1 MRSFHG
7 WADAATRLFPVTF
20 LSDEAARLRTLGR
33 AKKGV
38 GLVTSF
44 VREIEGFAV
53 VEENEG

>member
-7 WADAATRLFPVTF
+7 AADVAFPIVTSLS
-20 LSDEAARLRTLGR
+20 LSDEAARLRR
-33 AKKGV
+33 ASEEGV